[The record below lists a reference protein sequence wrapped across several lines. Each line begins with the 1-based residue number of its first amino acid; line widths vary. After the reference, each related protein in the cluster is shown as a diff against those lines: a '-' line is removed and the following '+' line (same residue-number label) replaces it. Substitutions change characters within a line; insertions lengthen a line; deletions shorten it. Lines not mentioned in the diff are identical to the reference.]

1 MCENGSSITLS
12 ATPSGGSWSGNDATV
27 ATVTS
32 SGVVTGVAS
41 GTVSVTYT
49 DAYGGTASVS
59 ITVHAL
65 PVYLR
70 LQRRRSVKMRQSP

>member
-1 MCENGSSITLS
+1 MGSSITLS

-41 GTVSVTYT
+41 GTVSATYT
-49 DAYGGTASVS
+49 DAYGGTSSVS
-59 ITVHAL
+59 IGTCVAGVL
-65 PVYLR
+65 YDCSDVGL
-70 LQRRRSVKMRQSP
+70 